1 MDEEL
6 EELEEVLQ
14 YGRVKNTFWERSNT
28 IYDEIELREKAQER
42 VDEIEKLRRKKE
54 IKLEDLFIKDDE
66 LIDLLIKLDTG

>member
-14 YGRVKNTFWERSNT
+14 YGRVKNTFWERSST